1 MSQVITSLMEE
12 IQHEIHAAND
22 KAVRLNEILQC
33 HVAEIKQNC
42 IDLSKELHAR
52 PKAVSVELAE
62 H

>member
-1 MSQVITSLMEE
+1 MEE